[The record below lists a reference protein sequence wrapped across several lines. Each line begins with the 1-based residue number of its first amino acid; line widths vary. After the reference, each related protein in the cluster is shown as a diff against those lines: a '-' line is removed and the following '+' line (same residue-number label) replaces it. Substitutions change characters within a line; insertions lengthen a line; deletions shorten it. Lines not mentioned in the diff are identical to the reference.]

1 MKISIK
7 ETQNPTIIKFE
18 FPDFITQNQN
28 FEFKNIDEAKNSPL
42 AQQLFYLPF
51 VKTVYI
57 SGNFIAIERFS
68 IVDWKDVQDD
78 VAEQIENF
86 VNDGGVIVLPTENA
100 TKKQPISV
108 YGETTPNPASL
119 KFVVNKALTK
129 TSAEFKNIDEAKA
142 SPLAQELFKFHYVKE
157 IFITENY
164 VSVTKYDSISWDEI
178 TLELRTFIK
187 QFLENGGTVLDE
199 SLIATDIK
207 QEKQQIKNFDNLDV
221 TSQQIINILEEYVKP
236 AVAADGGNI
245 LFDSYDEDSKKVKV
259 VLQGSCNGSI
269 HARRIVPLRV
279 LRASPQHPSP
289 GMFQTDEHDRCGVER
304 EQLTQHQATQHRQA
318 QRLTQFSAHTERECQ
333 RDCAE
338 HGGHRGHQYRAQPRL
353 CRQKNRL
360 RGGAPRALGLQRHI
374 NHQDGIFL
382 DNANQHQ
389 NTNRGNDGEF
399 HPKHP

>member
-1 MKISIK
+1 MENNFVKFAKKYTIQMKISIK

-129 TSAEFKNIDEAKA
+129 TSAEFKNIDEAAA

-207 QEKQQIKNFDNLDV
+207 QEKQQIINFDNLDV

-245 LFDSYDEDSKKVKV
+245 LFDSYDETDKKVKV
-259 VLQGSCNGSI
+259 VLQGSCNGCPSSTFTLKNGI
-269 HARRIVPLRV
+269 ENMLKSMLNDNEIV
-279 LRASPQHPSP
+279 
-289 GMFQTDEHDRCGVER
+289 VE
-304 EQLTQHQATQHRQA
+304 
-318 QRLTQFSAHTERECQ
+318 
-333 RDCAE
+333 
-338 HGGHRGHQYRAQPRL
+338 
-353 CRQKNRL
+353 
-360 RGGAPRALGLQRHI
+360 ALNG
-374 NHQDGIFL
+374 
-382 DNANQHQ
+382 
-389 NTNRGNDGEF
+389 
-399 HPKHP
+399 